1 MDKFYL
7 IYIPIEEKSSANF
20 KIEHLRSYLER
31 LSPYFKTVYTNTSI
45 VLLINYNQE
54 DKLIDVWKDI
64 NSLLENHDLKAGVSF
79 SFCDLKR
86 LNKYYQQGK
95 LSFNIGS
102 SLDKKSFMYYYD
114 DYYHFYILDILGND
128 ISLKE
133 YCHEGILKLF
143 KSDKNHSTKYA
154 YTLYEYINNSYN
166 LTNTAKKLF
175 IHKNTMLHRIERI
188 KEISKIDSLE
198 KEDMFK
204 IQLTYKVM
212 EYVEVYGNGGFED

>member
-31 LSPYFKTVYTNTSI
+31 LSTYFKTVYTNTSI
-45 VLLINYNQE
+45 VLLINYNSE
-54 DKLIDVWKDI
+54 DKSQDVWKDI

-79 SFCDLKR
+79 RFSDLKR

-114 DYYHFYILDILGND
+114 DYYHFYILDILGN
-128 ISLKE
+128 
-133 YCHEGILKLF
+133 
-143 KSDKNHSTKYA
+143 
-154 YTLYEYINNSYN
+154 
-166 LTNTAKKLF
+166 
-175 IHKNTMLHRIERI
+175 
-188 KEISKIDSLE
+188 E
-198 KEDMFK
+198 K
-204 IQLTYKVM
+204 
-212 EYVEVYGNGGFED
+212 